1 MNFEEKLQILHEK
14 RIKTLEKKLEIQI
27 EKTKQKITKL
37 KQKLKCTLE
46 KIKVEKEKRAI
57 RNKKIIELD
66 LERYTNKAIAR
77 QLNTTEHA
85 VQGVLQNYRKG
96 KIQINNKSK
105 KIRDD

>member
-1 MNFEEKLQILHEK
+1 MNFEERLQILYEK

-46 KIKVEKEKRAI
+46 KRKAKKEEEAI

-66 LERYTNKAIAR
+66 LERYSKSQIAEKV
-77 QLNTTEHA
+77 NATPGA
-85 VQGVLQNYRKG
+85 VRMVLYKYRKG
-96 KIQINNKSK
+96 KIQINSRSK

>member
-1 MNFEEKLQILHEK
+1 MTTEERLQMLHEK
-14 RIKTLEKKLEIQI
+14 RIKTLDKKI
-27 EKTKQKITKL
+27 EKIEQKKAQL

-46 KIKVEKEKRAI
+46 RIKKRKEELAI

-66 LERYTNKAIAR
+66 LERYSNKDIAQR
-77 QLNTTEHA
+77 FNIREHV
-85 VQGVLQNYRKG
+85 VQNIVQDYKKG